1 MSIDS
6 AKTFMYDFSNV
17 SFREFPHSPVVENLL
32 SHCQGP
38 GFDLWLGN
46 LDPTRCVAR

>member
-6 AKTFMYDFSNV
+6 AKAIIYDFSNI
-17 SFREFPHSPVVENLL
+17 SFREFPHGPVVESLL

-38 GFDLWLGN
+38 GFDPWLGN